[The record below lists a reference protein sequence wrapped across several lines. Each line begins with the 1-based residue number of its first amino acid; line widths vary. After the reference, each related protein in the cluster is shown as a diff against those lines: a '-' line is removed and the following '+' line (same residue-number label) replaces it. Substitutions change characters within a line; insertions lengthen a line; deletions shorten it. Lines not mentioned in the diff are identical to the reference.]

1 MWWMSGSAAA
11 QSRTTEVPMITQ
23 GFAVLID
30 YALYL
35 LPGLLLFGLWFALTP
50 KSLPALRICVL
61 LAAFVLMR
69 DVMTPL
75 GMWALGSEVQVAF
88 TANAFVLAA
97 LGGMSLLLIA
107 GLVRVAPELARLI
120 LWSRGNRAVGL
131 VAGLAVGALIG
142 VPLRLYQ
149 GIETSEIPGYW
160 VWLPGMVVLAY
171 GANALE
177 EVLFRGFLQ
186 GYLEQHV
193 TPLRAALIS
202 GVAFAACH
210 GFLALSVTQLGWP
223 VLVFTLVEGLACA
236 LVRMRYGVFPATMA
250 HGTAIL
256 LIAVPF
262 ST

>member
-1 MWWMSGSAAA
+1 
-11 QSRTTEVPMITQ
+11 MITQ
-23 GFAVLID
+23 GMAVLIN
-30 YALYL
+30 YSTYL
-35 LPGLLLFGLWFALTP
+35 APGLALFGLWFALTP
-50 KSLPALRICVL
+50 RSLTALRILIL
-61 LAAFVLMR
+61 LTAFVLMR

-75 GMWALGSEVQVAF
+75 GMWSLGSEVQLVF
-88 TANAFVLAA
+88 TANTFVLAV
-97 LGGMSLLLIA
+97 LGGLSVLLIA
-107 GLVRVAPELARLI
+107 LLMRVAPDLSRLI
-120 LWSRGNRAVGL
+120 VWVRGSLASGITV
-131 VAGLAVGALIG
+131 GLAVACLIG
-142 VPLRLYQ
+142 VPLRFYQ
-149 GIETSEIPGYW
+149 GIEASQFPGYW

-223 VLVFTLVEGLACA
+223 VLLFTLLEGLACA
-236 LVRMRYGVFPATMA
+236 LVRMRYGVLAAILT

-256 LIAVPF
+256 LIAVPMH
-262 ST
+262 